1 LNGEI
6 IIMEAKVV
14 IANKA
19 GIHARPA
26 SMLVQSATKFQ
37 SKIKLAAKGKTIDAK
52 SILMIM
58 SLGLVKGTEV
68 VISAEG
74 SDADAAVKA
83 IKELV
88 ESKFGEE

>member
-1 LNGEI
+1 
-6 IIMEAKVV
+6 MEAKVV

-74 SDADAAVKA
+74 ADADAAVKA
-83 IKELV
+83 IKDLV

>member
-1 LNGEI
+1 MNGEI

-74 SDADAAVKA
+74 ADADAAVKA
-83 IKELV
+83 IKDLV

>member
-1 LNGEI
+1 
-6 IIMEAKVV
+6 MEAKVV

-26 SMLVQSATKFQ
+26 SMLVQTATKFQ
-37 SKIKLAAKGKTIDAK
+37 SKIKLAAKGKSIDAK

-68 VISAEG
+68 VISADG
-74 SDADAAVKA
+74 ADADAAVKA
-83 IKELV
+83 LKDLV

>member
-1 LNGEI
+1 
-6 IIMEAKVV
+6 MEAKVV

-26 SMLVQSATKFQ
+26 SMLVQTATKFQ
-37 SKIKLAAKGKTIDAK
+37 SKIKLAAKGKSIDAK

-68 VISAEG
+68 VISADG
-74 SDADAAVKA
+74 ADADAAVKA
-83 IKELV
+83 IKDLV

>member
-1 LNGEI
+1 
-6 IIMEAKVV
+6 MEAKVV

-26 SMLVQSATKFQ
+26 SMLVQAATKFQ
-37 SKIKLAAKGKTIDAK
+37 SKIKLAAKGKSIDAK

-74 SDADAAVKA
+74 ADADAAVKA
-83 IKELV
+83 IKDLV

>member
-1 LNGEI
+1 LIGEI

-26 SMLVQSATKFQ
+26 SMLVQTATKFQ
-37 SKIKLAAKGKTIDAK
+37 SKIKLAAKGKSIDAK

-68 VISAEG
+68 VISADG
-74 SDADAAVKA
+74 ADADAAVKA
-83 IKELV
+83 IKDLV

>member
-1 LNGEI
+1 
-6 IIMEAKVV
+6 METKVV

-26 SMLVQSATKFQ
+26 SMLVQAATKFQ
-37 SKIKLAAKGKTIDAK
+37 SKIKLAAKGKSIDAK

-74 SDADAAVKA
+74 ADADAAVKA
-83 IKELV
+83 IKDLV

>member
-1 LNGEI
+1 
-6 IIMEAKVV
+6 MEAKVV

-26 SMLVQSATKFQ
+26 SMLVQTATKFQ
-37 SKIKLAAKGKTIDAK
+37 SKIKLAAKGKSIDAK

-68 VISAEG
+68 VISADG
-74 SDADAAVKA
+74 ADADVAVKA
-83 IKELV
+83 LKDLV

>member
-1 LNGEI
+1 M
-6 IIMEAKVV
+6 IMETKVV

-26 SMLVQSATKFQ
+26 SMLVQTATKFQ
-37 SKIKLAAKGKTIDAK
+37 SKIKFAAKGKSIDAK

-74 SDADAAVKA
+74 PDADAAVKA